1 MCTPT
6 QLGKLLN
13 TQKDLLE
20 QEGLHISKY
29 RTTEGRMYHID
40 YEEPSLEN
48 D

>member
-13 TQKDLLE
+13 TNVDLLE
-20 QEGLHISKY
+20 QEGLHITKY
-29 RTTEGRMYHID
+29 RTNEGRMYHIK

-48 D
+48 E